1 MQKFISI
8 LFWVLVS
15 GAIVAGSTTLLNHL
29 YPSIP
34 VQSYLIQ
41 SGSMEPTI
49 HIGDVIL
56 IQPDNSYQ
64 KNDVVTFTDSEGRT
78 VTHRII
84 EETPQGFITKGDAN
98 QTPDPRTVAQSSIQ
112 GKVIFTIP
120 KLGFLVAFS
129 KTKTGI
135 LLFIVVPV
143 VIIIY
148 DQIRAV
154 VQELSKKKKE

>member
-1 MQKFISI
+1 
-8 LFWVLVS
+8 
-15 GAIVAGSTTLLNHL
+15 
-29 YPSIP
+29 
-34 VQSYLIQ
+34 
-41 SGSMEPTI
+41 MEPTI